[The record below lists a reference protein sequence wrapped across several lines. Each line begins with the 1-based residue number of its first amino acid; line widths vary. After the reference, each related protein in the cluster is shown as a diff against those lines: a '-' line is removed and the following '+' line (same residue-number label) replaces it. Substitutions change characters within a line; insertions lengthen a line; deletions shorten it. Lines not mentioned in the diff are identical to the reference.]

1 MILKIHGDTEATE
14 QLLCRYVTDKVFGK
28 VPFLKGAQCERP
40 NGYVFTA
47 NCSSQ
52 KFPQAVVER
61 LSELGYSED
70 DVTAHCWEPEGAE
83 EGEFGNGIMRI
94 SVNSNP
100 DKCLWLENVHNME
113 HPRTFTNN
121 TGMLV
126 DNVDNLRKLIEKRQL
141 GFVAFEIP
149 RSSYSTIKDGGE
161 FYELCEEISRETGA
175 LIIVRYIWDEYN
187 KNLYERITSATAD
200 EIGEFSSD
208 TRYYMALHNRLSGLK
223 PYISA
228 IHNTENNMIHVLAAD
243 TDGSRKEMD
252 VPYLPVLIQ
261 RLEGEPLAGS
271 MELDY

>member
-14 QLLCRYVTDKVFGK
+14 QILCRYVTDKVFGED
-28 VPFLKGAQCERP
+28 PFLKGTQCERP

-47 NCSSQ
+47 SCSSQ

-61 LSELGYSED
+61 LSELGHSED

-100 DKCLWLENVHNME
+100 DRCLWLENVHNTEM
-113 HPRTFTNN
+113 PGTFTNN

-126 DNVDNLRKLIEKRQL
+126 DNVDNLKKLIEKRQL

-161 FYELCEEISRETGA
+161 FYELCEKISKETGA
-175 LIIVRYIWDEYN
+175 LIIARYIWDEYN
-187 KNLYERITSATAD
+187 KNLYERIISATAD
-200 EIGEFSSD
+200 EISEFSSD
-208 TRYYMALHNRLSGLK
+208 TRYYMALHQALR
-223 PYISA
+223 
-228 IHNTENNMIHVLAAD
+228 
-243 TDGSRKEMD
+243 RKA
-252 VPYLPVLIQ
+252 P
-261 RLEGEPLAGS
+261 PL
-271 MELDY
+271 